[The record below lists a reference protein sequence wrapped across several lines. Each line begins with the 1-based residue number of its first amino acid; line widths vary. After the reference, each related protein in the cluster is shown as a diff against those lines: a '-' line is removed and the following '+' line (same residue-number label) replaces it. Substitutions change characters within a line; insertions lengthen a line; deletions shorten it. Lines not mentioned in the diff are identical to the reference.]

1 LSFGERRDF
10 MRYVKA
16 VGLALIASLSL
27 LAFTAVSVQAQTHN
41 EKLLILEHGTHEEK
55 LHAETLD
62 QLKGDWKWN
71 GTLLSLTVNVNG
83 ALYDAANSSMLV
95 PALNFA
101 IGCHELEVETGTILK
116 LEGGRSFGHVEVKF
130 LGCLPLAHES
140 LASLPFCKIF
150 EKEEGVDEGEMTAA
164 ALFHVVRTA
173 ANGTAYVLIEP
184 TGAGGLNER
193 VFADVYL
200 NEECPI
206 EGLIEIGR
214 GTLVAELG
222 KLLLPSG
229 TWDPVLE
236 AEKPLLK
243 EASHAI
249 KLLFGDRLKFGEHD
263 AFLDGDIEVF
273 AAGVHAEK
281 PIGIEAGS

>member
-1 LSFGERRDF
+1 

-27 LAFTAVSVQAQTHN
+27 LALTASGAQAK
-41 EKLLILEHGTHEEK
+41 E
-55 LHAETLD
+55 
-62 QLKGDWKWN
+62 LKGDWKWN
-71 GTLLSLTVNVNG
+71 GTLLNLTVNVNG
-83 ALYDAANSSMLV
+83 ALYDASKSSILI
-95 PALNFA
+95 PALNWA
-101 IGCHELEVETGTILK
+101 ISCHELEVETGTILK

-140 LASLPFCKIF
+140 LTFLSSCKIF
-150 EKEEGVDEGEMTAA
+150 EKEEGVDEGEITAA

-193 VFADVYL
+193 VFADMYL
-200 NEECPI
+200 TESCWI
-206 EGLIEIGR
+206 EGLIEIK

-222 KLLLPSG
+222 QLTLLEKPPHHWSQ
-229 TWDPVLE
+229 VLE

-243 EASHAI
+243 EAPHAI
-249 KLLFGDRLKFGEHD
+249 RLLFGDQLKFGEND
-263 AFLDGDIEVF
+263 GFLDGEVEVF
-273 AAGVHAEK
+273 AAGVHAGK

>member
-1 LSFGERRDF
+1 

-16 VGLALIASLSL
+16 LGLALVASLSL
-27 LAFTAVSVQAQTHN
+27 LALTASGAQAG
-41 EKLLILEHGTHEEK
+41 E
-55 LHAETLD
+55 
-62 QLKGDWKWN
+62 LKGDWKWN

-101 IGCHELEVETGTILK
+101 IRCHELEVETGTILQ
-116 LEGGRSFGHVEVKF
+116 LSGGRSFGHGEVKF
-130 LGCLPLAHES
+130 LGCLPISHES
-140 LASLPFCKIF
+140 LTSLPFCKIF
-150 EKEEGVDEGEMTAA
+150 EKEEGVDEGEITAA
-164 ALFHVVRTA
+164 ALFHVVRNQA
-173 ANGTAYVLIEP
+173 LGTAYVLIEP

-206 EGLIEIGR
+206 EGLIEVK
-214 GTLVAELG
+214 GTLVTELG

-243 EASHAI
+243 EAPHAV
-249 KLLFGDRLKFGEHD
+249 KLLFGDQLKFGEND

-273 AAGVHAEK
+273 AAGEHADK
-281 PIGIEAGS
+281 PIGIEAGH